1 MSFEYVLIFVN
12 IFSKLENYF
21 FGIYL
26 SILIIVCLKF
36 SFHMKILKVIIV
48 DDELQGRNNLLYLLK
63 TYCPEVEVIGTAV
76 SAVDAKKMIFRL
88 HPDAV
93 FLDISMPKINGFELL
108 ESLTE
113 INFLLVFVSAHAEFG
128 IQAVKA
134 NAVDYLLKPIS
145 IKELQNSIKK
155 LFELKNIKTNYPAK
169 QKYCTHDKIIISHL
183 LGFTIIDVCDLIRLE
198 ADNNYTNLYLRENA
212 KVTASKTMKHFE
224 EMLPAEKFIR
234 VHRSKIVNIDF
245 IKELSYEDGGMLVL
259 KDGVKIPVSKNKLH
273 SLIEKVKSL

>member
-1 MSFEYVLIFVN
+1 ME
-12 IFSKLENYF
+12 
-21 FGIYL
+21 
-26 SILIIVCLKF
+26 
-36 SFHMKILKVIIV
+36 ILKVIIV

-63 TYCPEVEVIGTAV
+63 SFCPEVDVIGKAG
-76 SAVDAKKMIFRL
+76 SAADAKKMIYKL
-88 HPDAV
+88 HPDVV
-93 FLDISMPKINGFELL
+93 FLDIGMPKVNGFELL

-155 LFELKNIKTNYPAK
+155 LIEIRNNKAKHPANNKNCP
-169 QKYCTHDKIIISHL
+169 HDKIIISHFT
-183 LGFTIIDVCDLIRLE
+183 GFSIIDVCDLIRLE
-198 ADNNYTNLYLRENA
+198 ADNNYTNLYLRGNA

-224 EMLPAEKFIR
+224 EMLPEEKFFR

-245 IKELSYEDGGMLVL
+245 IKELSYEDGGLLVL
-259 KDGVKIPVSKNKLH
+259 KDGVKIPIPKNKLH
-273 SLIEKVKSL
+273 SLIEKVKSYSRTNN